1 MKLRMACTLV
11 LMFVLLFLAAFS
23 VHGQS
28 TNPQHTLNQYVSDLQ
43 KSPNDYALRE
53 KIIRHVQTMKPAPAV
68 PREAE
73 RFMNRGAAA
82 AKSAKDA
89 NDFKDAVAE
98 FEKATLAAPWMGNAY
113 YNLGV
118 AQDKAGMYSN
128 AIRCLKLYL
137 VAAPNAPDAKNVE
150 KLIDEIE
157 YRQEKAAKEP
167 SRLAVAV
174 PQQTAFEDLL
184 KKISGRRYFYPIPG
198 QNGYAKTLDVS
209 GQYLL
214 LGLIVPPGHKHRNDP
229 GGFISYANRPDGRY
243 EIRGRETTMRIPY
256 STPPQQY
263 TKEWAVDVT
272 YIISENGDR
281 ITERSLFNTGKVGN
295 ELIDVWRQGLSQ

>member
-1 MKLRMACTLV
+1 MKYQASRIVSAIV
-11 LMFVLLFLAAFS
+11 VLLLGLS
-23 VHGQS
+23 VSISQAQS
-28 TNPQHTLNQYVSDLQ
+28 LQQTLNQYVADLQ

-53 KIIRHVQTMKPAPAV
+53 KIIKHVQAMKPAPAI
-68 PREAE
+68 PRDAE

-89 NDFKDAVAE
+89 NDFKDAVVE
-98 FEKATLAAPWMGNAY
+98 FEKATLAAPWMANAY

-118 AQDKAGMYSN
+118 AQDKAGMYSS
-128 AIRCLKLYL
+128 AIRSLKLYL

-167 SRLAVAV
+167 SRQAAPVS
-174 PQQTAFEDLL
+174 QQTAFEDLL
-184 KKISGRRYFYPIPG
+184 KKINGRRYFYPIPG

-209 GQYLL
+209 GKYLL

-229 GGFISYANRPDGRY
+229 GGHISYANRSDGRY
-243 EIRGRETTMRIPY
+243 EIRGRETTVKIPY
-256 STPPQQY
+256 DERPLR
-263 TKEWAVDVT
+263 KEWAVETT
-272 YIISENGDR
+272 YLISENGDR
-281 ITERSLFNTGKVGN
+281 ITERNLFNTGSVGDDMN
-295 ELIDVWRQGLSQ
+295 YVWRQGLSR

>member
-1 MKLRMACTLV
+1 MKKLKLS
-11 LMFVLLFLAAFS
+11 FVCLFLFVTCITLALADA
-23 VHGQS
+23 QAQ
-28 TNPQHTLNQYVSDLQ
+28 TPQQTLNQYVADLQ
-43 KSPNDYALRE
+43 KDPNDYALRE
-53 KIIRHVQTMKPAPAV
+53 KIIKHVHTMKPAPAI
-68 PREAE
+68 PRDAE

-89 NDFKDAVAE
+89 NDFKDAVVE
-98 FEKATLAAPWMGNAY
+98 FEKATLAAPWMANAY

-128 AIRCLKLYL
+128 AIRSLKLYL

-167 SRLAVAV
+167 SRQAAPVSQL
-174 PQQTAFEDLL
+174 TAFEDLL
-184 KKISGRRYFYPIPG
+184 KKINGRRYFYPIPG

-209 GQYLL
+209 GKYLF

-229 GGFISYANRPDGRY
+229 GGHISYANRADGRY
-243 EIRGRETTMRIPY
+243 EIRGRETTVRIPY
-256 STPPQQY
+256 HTPPQQY
-263 TKEWAVDVT
+263 TNEWAVEAT
-272 YIISENGDR
+272 YMISENGDR
-281 ITERSLFNTGKVGN
+281 IAERNLFNTGRLGDDM
-295 ELIDVWRQGLSQ
+295 IYIWR

>member
-1 MKLRMACTLV
+1 MKYQASRIVSAIV
-11 LMFVLLFLAAFS
+11 VLLLGLS
-23 VHGQS
+23 VSISQAQS
-28 TNPQHTLNQYVSDLQ
+28 LQQTLNQYVADLQ

-53 KIIRHVQTMKPAPAV
+53 KIIKHVQAMKPAPAI
-68 PREAE
+68 PRDAE

-89 NDFKDAVAE
+89 NDFKDAVVE
-98 FEKATLAAPWMGNAY
+98 FEKATLAAPWMANAY

-128 AIRCLKLYL
+128 AIRSLKLYL

-157 YRQEKAAKEP
+157 YRQEKVAKEP
-167 SRLAVAV
+167 SRQAAPVS
-174 PQQTAFEDLL
+174 QQTAFEDLL
-184 KKISGRRYFYPIPG
+184 KKINGRRYFYPIPG

-209 GQYLL
+209 GKYLL

-229 GGFISYANRPDGRY
+229 GGHISYANRSDGRY
-243 EIRGRETTMRIPY
+243 EIRGRETTVKIPY
-256 STPPQQY
+256 DERPLR
-263 TKEWAVDVT
+263 KEWAVETT
-272 YIISENGDR
+272 YLISENGDR
-281 ITERSLFNTGKVGN
+281 ITERNLFNTGSVGDDMN
-295 ELIDVWRQGLSQ
+295 YVWRQGLSR

>member
-1 MKLRMACTLV
+1 
-11 LMFVLLFLAAFS
+11 MFGVMFIASFS
-23 VHGQS
+23 AHAQS
-28 TNPQHTLNQYVSDLQ
+28 SNPQQTLNQYVADLQ
-43 KSPNDYALRE
+43 KNPNDYALRE

-98 FEKATLAAPWMGNAY
+98 FEKATLSAPWMANAY

-118 AQDKAGMYSN
+118 AQDKAGMYSS
-128 AIRCLKLYL
+128 AIRSLKLYL
-137 VAAPNAPDAKNVE
+137 IAAPNAPDAKNVE

-243 EIRGRETTMRIPY
+243 EIRGRETTVRIPY

-295 ELIDVWRQGLSQ
+295 ELIYVWRQGLSQ

>member
-1 MKLRMACTLV
+1 MKYQASRIISAIV
-11 LMFVLLFLAAFS
+11 VLLLGLS
-23 VHGQS
+23 VSISQAQS
-28 TNPQHTLNQYVSDLQ
+28 PQQTLNQYVADLQ
-43 KSPNDYALRE
+43 KNPSDYALRE

-98 FEKATLAAPWMGNAY
+98 FEKATLSAPWMANAY

-128 AIRCLKLYL
+128 AVRNLKLYL
-137 VAAPNAPDAKNVE
+137 AAAPNAPDTMNVE

-167 SRLAVAV
+167 SRQAATVS
-174 PQQTAFEDLL
+174 QQTALEDLL
-184 KKISGRRYFYPIPG
+184 RKINGRRYYYPIPG

-229 GGFISYANRPDGRY
+229 GGFLSYANRPDGRY
-243 EIRGRETTMRIPY
+243 EIRGRETTVRIPY

-272 YIISENGDR
+272 YIISESGDR

-295 ELIDVWRQGLSQ
+295 ELIYVWRQGLSQ

>member
-1 MKLRMACTLV
+1 MKYQASRIVSTIV
-11 LMFVLLFLAAFS
+11 VLLLGLS
-23 VHGQS
+23 VSISQAQS
-28 TNPQHTLNQYVSDLQ
+28 PQQTLNQYISDLQ
-43 KSPNDYALRE
+43 KNPNDYALRE

-98 FEKATLAAPWMGNAY
+98 FEKATLSAPWMANAY

-118 AQDKAGMYSN
+118 AQDKAGMYSS
-128 AIRCLKLYL
+128 AIRSLKLYL
-137 VAAPNAPDAKNVE
+137 IAAPNAPDAKNVE

-243 EIRGRETTMRIPY
+243 EIGGRETTVRIPY

-295 ELIDVWRQGLSQ
+295 ELIFVWRQGLSQ

>member
-1 MKLRMACTLV
+1 MKLTKTFACILTFFWVSTLP
-11 LMFVLLFLAAFS
+11 LS
-23 VHGQS
+23 VQAQS
-28 TNPQHTLNQYVSDLQ
+28 SNPQHALNQYVTDLQ

-53 KIIRHVQTMKPAPAV
+53 KIIKHVQAMKPAPAI
-68 PREAE
+68 PRDAE

-89 NDFKDAVAE
+89 NDFKDAVVE
-98 FEKATLAAPWMGNAY
+98 FEKATLAAPWMANAY

-128 AIRCLKLYL
+128 AIRSLKLYL

-167 SRLAVAV
+167 SRQAAPVS
-174 PQQTAFEDLL
+174 QQTAFEDLL
-184 KKISGRRYFYPIPG
+184 KKINGRRYFYPIPG

-209 GQYLL
+209 GKYLL

-229 GGFISYANRPDGRY
+229 GGHISYANRSDGRY
-243 EIRGRETTMRIPY
+243 EIRGRETTVKIPY
-256 STPPQQY
+256 DERPLR
-263 TKEWAVDVT
+263 KEWAVETT
-272 YIISENGDR
+272 YLISENGDR
-281 ITERSLFNTGKVGN
+281 ITERNLFNTGSVGDDMN
-295 ELIDVWRQGLSQ
+295 YVWRQGLSR

>member
-1 MKLRMACTLV
+1 MKYQASRIVSAIV
-11 LMFVLLFLAAFS
+11 VLLLGLS
-23 VHGQS
+23 VSISQAQS
-28 TNPQHTLNQYVSDLQ
+28 LQQTLNQYVADLQ

-53 KIIRHVQTMKPAPAV
+53 KIIKHVQAMKPAPAI
-68 PREAE
+68 PRDAE

-89 NDFKDAVAE
+89 NDFKDAVVE
-98 FEKATLAAPWMGNAY
+98 FEKATLAAPWMANAY

-128 AIRCLKLYL
+128 AIRSLKLYL

-167 SRLAVAV
+167 SRQAAPVS
-174 PQQTAFEDLL
+174 QQTAFEDLL
-184 KKISGRRYFYPIPG
+184 KKINGRRYFYPIPG

-209 GQYLL
+209 GKYLL

-229 GGFISYANRPDGRY
+229 GGHISYANRSDGRY
-243 EIRGRETTMRIPY
+243 EIRGRETTVKIPY
-256 STPPQQY
+256 DERPLR
-263 TKEWAVDVT
+263 KEWAVETT
-272 YIISENGDR
+272 YLISENGDR
-281 ITERSLFNTGKVGN
+281 ITERNLFNTGSVGDDMN
-295 ELIDVWRQGLSQ
+295 YVWRQGLSR

>member
-1 MKLRMACTLV
+1 MKYQASRIVSAIV
-11 LMFVLLFLAAFS
+11 VLLLGLS
-23 VHGQS
+23 VSISQAQS
-28 TNPQHTLNQYVSDLQ
+28 PQQTLNQYISDLQ
-43 KSPNDYALRE
+43 KNPNDYALRE
-53 KIIRHVQTMKPAPAV
+53 KIIKHVQTMKPAPAI
-68 PREAE
+68 PRDAE

-89 NDFKDAVAE
+89 NDFKDAVVE
-98 FEKATLAAPWMGNAY
+98 FEKATLAAPWMANAY

-128 AIRCLKLYL
+128 AIRSLKLYL

-167 SRLAVAV
+167 SRQAAPVS
-174 PQQTAFEDLL
+174 QQTAFEDLL
-184 KKISGRRYFYPIPG
+184 KKINGRRYFYPIPG

-209 GQYLL
+209 GKYLL

-229 GGFISYANRPDGRY
+229 GGHISYANRSDGRY
-243 EIRGRETTMRIPY
+243 EIRGRETTVKIPY
-256 STPPQQY
+256 DERPLR
-263 TKEWAVDVT
+263 KEWAVETT
-272 YIISENGDR
+272 YLISENGDR
-281 ITERSLFNTGKVGN
+281 ITERNLFNTGSVGDDMN
-295 ELIDVWRQGLSQ
+295 YVWRQGLSR